1 MSNID
6 FTAAL
11 KKIRPETS
19 FGCNANDYSQIFAIA
34 ENGEHITYPNKP
46 THAELE
52 SAWDEIVA
60 EQKANE
66 YKVLRAN
73 AYPPM
78 AEYLDAIVKNDN
90 NRLGLALNF
99 SPKWINFFLASDF
112 ITNKFNKQL
121 LPINKFDINIH
132 AGISFYLGN
141 DQ

>member
-78 AEYLDAIVKNDN
+78 AEYLDAIVKNDTAQKEKYIADC
-90 NRLGLALNF
+90 LAVKALY
-99 SPKWINFFLASDF
+99 PKEVI
-112 ITNKFNKQL
+112 
-121 LPINKFDINIH
+121 
-132 AGISFYLGN
+132 
-141 DQ
+141 